1 MNMPLPSMLATVIVI
16 VLGCLAS
23 RITAQGLYFEPVPV
37 QEMIGS
43 IGKSSSAWSA
53 FVDICSILA
62 PVSTI
67 LVNLSHIPTIVQIFR
82 TKTVGSLPLLPYTSM
97 VCCCFIF
104 FVYGVLIDLQSVW
117 IPNIAGVALGL
128 IYVTVFV
135 RTCGPETK
143 NLPGTANQH
152 MFGMSA
158 LIGINMCIAA
168 IAASGV
174 GIDNEPLELHS
185 TLLAQS
191 GVAIDIIGKEGVIM
205 CIILFASPLAVIQQ
219 VIKTKSAASIPLPF
233 TLASLVSCV
242 AWFVLGWW
250 RANDFNIYF
259 PNVLGFS
266 CSVAQLLLKAMY
278 GNRMVDTATK
288 DLSSTVC
295 SDDRRQNNMISVT

>member
-1 MNMPLPSMLATVIVI
+1 MLVTIISITLA
-16 VLGCLAS
+16 CLAS

-43 IGKSSSAWSA
+43 ISKSSLAWSA

-62 PVSTI
+62 PITTI
-67 LVNLSHIPTIVQIFR
+67 LVNLSHMPTVVQIFR
-82 TKTVGSLPLLPYTSM
+82 NKSVGSLPLLPYTTM

-104 FVYGVLIDLQSVW
+104 FVYGVLTDLQSVW

-128 IYVTVFV
+128 IYVTVFI
-135 RTCGPETK
+135 RACDPEAK

-152 MFGMSA
+152 LFGMSA
-158 LIGINMCIAA
+158 LIGINMCLAA
-168 IAASGV
+168 IAASGI
-174 GIDNEPLELHS
+174 GIDNEPLERHS

-205 CIILFASPLAVIQQ
+205 SIILFASPLAVIQQ
-219 VIKTKSAASIPLPF
+219 VIITKSAAAIPLPF
-233 TLASLVSCV
+233 TLASLISCT

-266 CSVAQLLLKAMY
+266 CSVAQLVLKVIY
-278 GNRMVDTATK
+278 GHRTVDTATK
-288 DLSSTVC
+288 DLLPAIDVK
-295 SDDRRQNNMISVT
+295 II

>member
-1 MNMPLPSMLATVIVI
+1 M
-16 VLGCLAS
+16 
-23 RITAQGLYFEPVPV
+23 

-43 IGKSSSAWSA
+43 ISKSSLAWSA

-62 PVSTI
+62 PITTI
-67 LVNLSHIPTIVQIFR
+67 LVNLSHMPTVVQIFR
-82 TKTVGSLPLLPYTSM
+82 NKSVGSLPLLPYTTM

-104 FVYGVLIDLQSVW
+104 FVYGVLTDLQSVW

-128 IYVTVFV
+128 IYVTVFI
-135 RTCGPETK
+135 RACDPEAK

-152 MFGMSA
+152 LFGMSA
-158 LIGINMCIAA
+158 LIGINMCLAA
-168 IAASGV
+168 IAASGI
-174 GIDNEPLELHS
+174 GIDNEPLERHW

-205 CIILFASPLAVIQQ
+205 SIILFASPLAVIQQ
-219 VIKTKSAASIPLPF
+219 VIITKSAAAIPLPF
-233 TLASLVSCV
+233 TLASLISCT

-266 CSVAQLLLKAMY
+266 CSVAQLVLKVIY
-278 GNRMVDTATK
+278 GNRTVDTATK
-288 DLSSTVC
+288 DLLPGIDVK
-295 SDDRRQNNMISVT
+295 II

>member
-1 MNMPLPSMLATVIVI
+1 MLVTIILVI

-23 RITAQGLYFEPVPV
+23 RITAQGLYFEPVPA

-43 IGKSSSAWSA
+43 ISKSLSAWST

-62 PVSTI
+62 PVTTI
-67 LVNLSHIPTIVQIFR
+67 LVNLSHIPTIVHIFR
-82 TKTVGSLPLLPYTSM
+82 SKSVGNLPLLPYTCM
-97 VCCCFIF
+97 VCSCFIF
-104 FVYGVLIDLQSVW
+104 FLYGVLIELQSVW

-128 IYVTVFV
+128 MYVTVFV
-135 RTCGPETK
+135 RTCGQEDVK
-143 NLPGTANQH
+143 NLPGTVNQH

-158 LIGINMCIAA
+158 LIGINMCLAA
-168 IAASGV
+168 IAASGI
-174 GIDNEPLELHS
+174 GIDNEPLERQP
-185 TLLAQS
+185 TLSAQS

-205 CIILFASPLAVIQQ
+205 CIILFASPLAVIKH
-219 VIKTKSAASIPLPF
+219 VIEAKSAASIPLPF
-233 TLASLVSCV
+233 TLASLVSCT

-266 CSVAQLLLKAMY
+266 CSVAQLVLKAMY

-288 DLSSTVC
+288 ELLPAIDVK
-295 SDDRRQNNMISVT
+295 II